1 MPTPTVTPPTASIP
15 LVAPP
20 SQRADARRNR
30 EAILA
35 AARKIFKEGGSQ
47 CPVEDIAKEAGVGV
61 GTVYRHFPN
70 KEALVDAL
78 IDQRFEHIAERGAGE
93 GRSVGGLLRADALLG
108 RLPGR

>member
-1 MPTPTVTPPTASIP
+1 MATPTVTPPTASIP
-15 LVAPP
+15 VVAAP

-78 IDQRFEHIAERGAGE
+78 IDQRFEHIAERPRRWRRTIR
-93 GRSVGGLLRADALLG
+93 GRPSAS
-108 RLPGR
+108 